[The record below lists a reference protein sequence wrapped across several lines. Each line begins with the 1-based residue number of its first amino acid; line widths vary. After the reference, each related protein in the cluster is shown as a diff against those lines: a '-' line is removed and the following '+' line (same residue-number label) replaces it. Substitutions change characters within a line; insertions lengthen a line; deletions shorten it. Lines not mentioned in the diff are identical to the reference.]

1 MYKKKIAR
9 RYIIII
15 NLNVKLYSQLISL
28 VLGRLD
34 QKKMFY
40 IKNYQLLLP
49 GPNLNMAKRTQW
61 HYVAQYIAKHIKC
74 QV

>member
-9 RYIIII
+9 HYIIII

-49 GPNLNMAKRTQW
+49 GPNLNMAKRT
-61 HYVAQYIAKHIKC
+61 
-74 QV
+74 